1 MPLAQVQEWIGGLA
15 RQRESSFRVRQH
27 PYGVGHRSHLAS
39 VLRADGIILIA
50 ASLAGV
56 VLMSRVRHVVRWRP
70 VGAAATFLLAAV
82 AGVVGS
88 QLTGHLTPAVVAF
101 AALLVAGMAV
111 TFLLERKADG
121 QASGDDQSS
130 GTADEGPGR
139 SDLRGARGVQVGD
152 NNRQV
157 NYFGTQAEA
166 ERRE

>member
-1 MPLAQVQEWIGGLA
+1 
-15 RQRESSFRVRQH
+15 
-27 PYGVGHRSHLAS
+27 
-39 VLRADGIILIA
+39 
-50 ASLAGV
+50 
-56 VLMSRVRHVVRWRP
+56 
-70 VGAAATFLLAAV
+70 
-82 AGVVGS
+82 VVGN

-111 TFLLERKADG
+111 TFLLERKAGG
-121 QASGDDQSS
+121 QTSGDDQSS